1 MVICLNLH
9 ELWGQGGTEGSSVSP
24 RGHKCRPFPPT
35 TSWEISV
42 APELRVAGAW
52 SWTHV
57 DEVVGI
63 GVLLSGKV
71 VQVGQV
77 LVLGDKES
85 RACTREAGACWGS
98 LVRVEVCPSCT
109 GRSESTLLSLCQ
121 GLLLGQPTGTPPNP

>member
-1 MVICLNLH
+1 M
-9 ELWGQGGTEGSSVSP
+9 
-24 RGHKCRPFPPT
+24 
-35 TSWEISV
+35 
-42 APELRVAGAW
+42 APELQVAGVW

-98 LVRVEVCPSCT
+98 LEQVEVCPSCM
-109 GRSESTLLSLCQ
+109 GGLESTLLSLCQ
-121 GLLLGQPTGTPPNP
+121 GLLLGQPTGTPPSS